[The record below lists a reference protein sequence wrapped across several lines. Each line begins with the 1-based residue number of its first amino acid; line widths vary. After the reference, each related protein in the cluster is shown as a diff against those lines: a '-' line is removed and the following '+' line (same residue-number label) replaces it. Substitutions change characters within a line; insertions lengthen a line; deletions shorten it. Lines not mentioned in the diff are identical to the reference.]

1 MATMIA
7 PVCSVHAPLAK
18 ALLRMLPSRLV
29 EMQEGDEKASQAARA
44 TPATLLLPPEQIE
57 SLVQRTINELSA
69 GEVASVDVPLMEAG
83 IDSLAATELSSR
95 LRTLTGVPLSP
106 TLVFEQP
113 TARAISTHLLEHA
126 RGAEP
131 VCVPSIARREA
142 TAAPQ
147 VQAANGRWPGGNGI
161 ESSRWALMQAS
172 GDAVGNVSSR
182 ARWTLSEAVD
192 ASLLSAS
199 QLACARHG
207 GFVAG
212 ADRFA
217 NTAFRVSPAE
227 AEVMDPQQRMLLEA
241 GYAGLHSAGQRR
253 ATLVGGDGGVFV
265 GIERPDWALLQA
277 LRRSSSQGAPP
288 SAFAVTADTVNVA
301 SGRLS
306 FVLGLQGPCSSV
318 DTACSSTLVA
328 LHGASSA
335 LAGGECGVAVV
346 LAVSLKLMPQP
357 TLGAAA
363 AGMLSSDGRCK
374 TLDWLAN
381 GYVRN

>member
-1 MATMIA
+1 M
-7 PVCSVHAPLAK
+7 
-18 ALLRMLPSRLV
+18 
-29 EMQEGDEKASQAARA
+29 
-44 TPATLLLPPEQIE
+44 
-57 SLVQRTINELSA
+57 
-69 GEVASVDVPLMEAG
+69 
-83 IDSLAATELSSR
+83 
-95 LRTLTGVPLSP
+95 
-106 TLVFEQP
+106 
-113 TARAISTHLLEHA
+113 
-126 RGAEP
+126 
-131 VCVPSIARREA
+131 PSIARREA

-147 VQAANGRWPGGNGI
+147 VRAANGRWPGGSGI
-161 ESSRWALMQAS
+161 ESSRWAL
-172 GDAVGNVSSR
+172 DAGEQRCCWQRVVTGSVD
-182 ARWTLSEAVD
+182 AGEAVD

-253 ATLVGGDGGVFV
+253 ATLMGGDGGVFV

-277 LRRSSSQGAPP
+277 LRRSSSQGSPP

-335 LAGGECGVAVV
+335 LSGGECGVAVV

-357 TLGAAA
+357 TLMAAA
-363 AGMLSSDGRCK
+363 AGMLSSDSRCK

-381 GYVRN
+381 GYVRSEALGAMVLSVADGGAAQVARLQ

>member
-29 EMQEGDEKASQAARA
+29 EMQEASQAALA
-44 TPATLLLPPEQIE
+44 TPATLLLPPDQIE

-126 RGAEP
+126 RGEEP
-131 VCVPSIARREA
+131 IQAPSIARREA

-182 ARWTLSEAVD
+182 ARWTMSEAVD

-253 ATLVGGDGGVFV
+253 STLMGGDGGVFV

-335 LAGGECGVAVV
+335 LAGGECGVSRALCVRV
-346 LAVSLKLMPQP
+346 
-357 TLGAAA
+357 AA
-363 AGMLSSDGRCK
+363 DGEPR
-374 TLDWLAN
+374 
-381 GYVRN
+381 